1 MGGGQKKQNKN
12 VNSKKMA
19 QLHYLRI
26 DVFNSEH
33 LSKWWTFHCHYENP
47 ETYCKG

>member
-33 LSKWWTFHCHYENP
+33 LSK
-47 ETYCKG
+47 